1 MLQDRINLKWVKLK
15 PSYLCSKLIFFPLQ
29 IQAGFDPVM
38 FALNAV
44 DQYEDIQ
51 NNNMV
56 NPIVV
61 NSKSTLS
68 TVVKTSEEP
77 HHQVRFI
84 S

>member
-1 MLQDRINLKWVKLK
+1 
-15 PSYLCSKLIFFPLQ
+15 
-29 IQAGFDPVM
+29 M

>member
-1 MLQDRINLKWVKLK
+1 
-15 PSYLCSKLIFFPLQ
+15 
-29 IQAGFDPVM
+29 M

-68 TVVKTSEEP
+68 TVVKASEEP